1 MKWFEQKS
9 KEISLE
15 AHINVFTIKSLR
27 KDSIKCSGIIK
38 NFSAHARDPKFSR
51 LEVLE
56 IEELFFSGDSI
67 HCFWRAGEG
76 GRYFLVEGSNYGK
89 RGNFILKNT

>member
-27 KDSIKCSGIIK
+27 KDSRKCSGIIK